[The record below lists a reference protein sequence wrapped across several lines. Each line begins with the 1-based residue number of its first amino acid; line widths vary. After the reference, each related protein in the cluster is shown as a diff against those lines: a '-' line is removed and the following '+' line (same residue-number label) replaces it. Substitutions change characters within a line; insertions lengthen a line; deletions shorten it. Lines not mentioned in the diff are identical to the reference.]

1 MYEIFFKNYRLAIY
15 YMIVLEN
22 EEERV
27 RIKKLDEISRYMYY
41 YIAFYLTM
49 TVVMAVLDTF
59 KRYYILSE
67 HEEADS
73 LHLTLTIT
81 YL

>member
-1 MYEIFFKNYRLAIY
+1 
-15 YMIVLEN
+15 MINLEL
-22 EEERV
+22 EEEKV
-27 RIKKLDEISRYMYY
+27 RIKKLQEISRYMYM
-41 YIAFYLTM
+41 YIGFYLTM
-49 TVVMAVLDTF
+49 TVIMAVLDTF

-73 LHLTLTIT
+73 LHLTLTLS

>member
-1 MYEIFFKNYRLAIY
+1 
-15 YMIVLEN
+15 MIVLEH
-22 EEERV
+22 EEEKV
-27 RIKKLDEISRYMYY
+27 RIKKLHEIFRYMYY
-41 YIAFYLTM
+41 YIGFYLTM

-67 HEEADS
+67 HEDADS
-73 LHLTLTIT
+73 LHLGMTII